1 MKRVIGIVILMFGIC
16 TQMFAQEF
24 TASVSKR
31 NISTGER
38 FRLTYTIRNRNI
50 ESLTLPKL
58 SDFSVVG
65 GPYQSTSTQIING
78 AVSSTSSIAY
88 DLVANTPGNYLIGG
102 AVMKSD
108 GKSYTSN
115 ALEITVVKGTAQT
128 PNNAPRQDPFNP
140 FGNQTQKQE
149 TARTHSK
156 DDLFVLT
163 ILNKN
168 SAYPGEPIT
177 VTYKIYSQY
186 PQINIEE
193 IKFPDYKDA
202 WINELK
208 ESGDKNFSREVYNGR
223 NYNVAVLQKSLFIP
237 QRAGDIDIKA
247 VTARVLVQ
255 YTERSG
261 NFWEDFFGGGKTK
274 QQRIDVSGN
283 PVTLK
288 VKSFPENGKPS
299 GFKGATGDFKMEV
312 SMDKNS
318 ISVNDAL
325 NIKLKISGSGNLNLI
340 DAPDVEFPN
349 AFESYDPKSS
359 EKITAKADGI
369 TGSKTFDYLLV
380 ARTPGEY
387 KINPIAFSYFNPKTA
402 QYQTVYSDTLYIEV
416 KGDAAGGTVYNPE
429 GNVTENLAEDIRY
442 IKTESLKQNVFT
454 GFFGSLVFVIL
465 FPLLVVL
472 TMLLWLFR
480 TKIWD
485 FRNDTTRKKVR
496 EADSVAVKR
505 LRKAAELQKSGNRT
519 AFYEE
524 CYRTVIQYLQDS
536 LDVELASLSGS
547 KVGEALKKKN
557 IREELGKEASEILSA
572 CEFSRFAPAGSGS
585 ELADFHT
592 RCIQFITQMEERKS

>member
-1 MKRVIGIVILMFGIC
+1 
-16 TQMFAQEF
+16 
-24 TASVSKR
+24 
-31 NISTGER
+31 
-38 FRLTYTIRNRNI
+38 
-50 ESLTLPKL
+50 
-58 SDFSVVG
+58 
-65 GPYQSTSTQIING
+65 
-78 AVSSTSSIAY
+78 
-88 DLVANTPGNYLIGG
+88 
-102 AVMKSD
+102 
-108 GKSYTSN
+108 
-115 ALEITVVKGTAQT
+115 VKGTAQT
-128 PNNAPRQDPFNP
+128 PGNVPRQDPFNP
-140 FGNQTQKQE
+140 FGSQPPKQE
-149 TARTHSK
+149 TARTPGK
-156 DDLFVLT
+156 DDLFVLA

-168 SAYPGEPIT
+168 SAYPGEPVT

-202 WINELK
+202 WIYELK

-237 QRAGDIDIKA
+237 QRAGNIDIKA

-261 NFWEDFFGGGKTK
+261 NFWEDFFRGGITK

-288 VKSFPENGKPS
+288 VKSLPEKGKPS
-299 GFKGATGDFKMEV
+299 DFKGATGDFKMEV
-312 SMDKNS
+312 SLDKNS

-325 NIKLKISGSGNLNLI
+325 NIKLKISGSGNLNLV
-340 DAPDVEFPN
+340 DAPNVEFPN
-349 AFESYDPKSS
+349 AFESYEPKSS
-359 EKITAKADGI
+359 EKITVRADGI
-369 TGSKTFDYLLV
+369 TGSKTFDYLLI
-380 ARTPGEY
+380 ARTPGQY

-402 QYQTVYSDTLYIEV
+402 QYKTVYSDTLYIEV

-429 GNVTENLAEDIRY
+429 RNVTENLAEDIRY
-442 IKTESLKQNVFT
+442 IKTEPLKQNPFT

-465 FPLLVVL
+465 FPFLVLLTVF
-472 TMLLWLFR
+472 LWFFR

-505 LRKAAELQKSGNRT
+505 LRKAAELQKSGDRA

-524 CYRTVIQYLQDS
+524 CYRAVIQYLQDS
-536 LDVELASLSGS
+536 LDIELASLSGS

-557 IREELGKEASEILSA
+557 IPEELGKEASEILSV

-585 ELADFHT
+585 ELANFHT
-592 RCIQFITQMEERKS
+592 RCIQFITKMEER